1 MGVALFKI
9 KLDYDRY
16 KKMNFEE
23 IFKDKLWAVRY
34 DSEDQNVLYKLFKD
48 WNDVVWLKDFF
59 EKNIDDLSAYFKIT
73 NLNQAIYNTIED
85 AEKLECLIC
94 DINENSNLDELFR
107 HLEPQRTKDVL
118 IEKEKAK
125 GKYTNRHASWLRIYA
140 IKLTHGFYIITGGAI
155 KLTRTMQERAHTLEE
170 LRKMEEVRNFL
181 LANNIIDDLALEDYL
196 KELNIS

>member
-1 MGVALFKI
+1 M
-9 KLDYDRY
+9 DYDRY

-48 WNDVVWLKDFF
+48 WNDVVWLKDSF

-73 NLNQAIYNTIED
+73 NLNQAIYDTIED

-107 HLEPQRTKDVL
+107 HLEPQRTKDVFL
-118 IEKEKAK
+118 AKKKQKEN
-125 GKYTNRHASWLRIYA
+125 TQ
-140 IKLTHGFYIITGGAI
+140 TGTPRG
-155 KLTRTMQERAHTLEE
+155 LGYMQ
-170 LRKMEEVRNFL
+170 
-181 LANNIIDDLALEDYL
+181 
-196 KELNIS
+196 

>member
-73 NLNQAIYNTIED
+73 NLNQAIYDTIED

-118 IEKEKAK
+118 GKEKAK
-125 GKYTNRHASWLRIYA
+125 GENTQ
-140 IKLTHGFYIITGGAI
+140 TGTPRG
-155 KLTRTMQERAHTLEE
+155 LEYMQ
-170 LRKMEEVRNFL
+170 
-181 LANNIIDDLALEDYL
+181 
-196 KELNIS
+196 

>member
-73 NLNQAIYNTIED
+73 NLNQAIYDTIED
-85 AEKLECLIC
+85 AEKLEAERKA
-94 DINENSNLDELFR
+94 NEPD
-107 HLEPQRTKDVL
+107 
-118 IEKEKAK
+118 
-125 GKYTNRHASWLRIYA
+125 
-140 IKLTHGFYIITGGAI
+140 
-155 KLTRTMQERAHTLEE
+155 
-170 LRKMEEVRNFL
+170 L
-181 LANNIIDDLALEDYL
+181 LADDEFYDRED
-196 KELNIS
+196 

>member
-73 NLNQAIYNTIED
+73 NLNQAIYDTIED

-107 HLEPQRTKDVL
+107 HLEPQKD
-118 IEKEKAK
+118 K
-125 GKYTNRHASWLRIYA
+125 RRSSWQRKSKRRIHKQA
-140 IKLTHGFYIITGGAI
+140 RLVA
-155 KLTRTMQERAHTLEE
+155 
-170 LRKMEEVRNFL
+170 
-181 LANNIIDDLALEDYL
+181 
-196 KELNIS
+196 

>member
-1 MGVALFKI
+1 MDVALFKI

-73 NLNQAIYNTIED
+73 NLNQAIYDTIED

-94 DINENSNLDELFR
+94 DINENSNLDEFLGILNHKGQKTFFLAKKKQKENTQTGTPR
-107 HLEPQRTKDVL
+107 GLE
-118 IEKEKAK
+118 
-125 GKYTNRHASWLRIYA
+125 Y
-140 IKLTHGFYIITGGAI
+140 
-155 KLTRTMQERAHTLEE
+155 MQ
-170 LRKMEEVRNFL
+170 
-181 LANNIIDDLALEDYL
+181 
-196 KELNIS
+196 

>member
-9 KLDYDRY
+9 KSDYDRY

-73 NLNQAIYNTIED
+73 NLNQAIYDTIED

-107 HLEPQRTKDVL
+107 HLEPQRTKDFL
-118 IEKEKAK
+118 LGKEKAK
-125 GKYTNRHASWLRIYA
+125 EEYTNRHAS
-140 IKLTHGFYIITGGAI
+140 
-155 KLTRTMQERAHTLEE
+155 
-170 LRKMEEVRNFL
+170 
-181 LANNIIDDLALEDYL
+181 
-196 KELNIS
+196 

>member
-73 NLNQAIYNTIED
+73 NLNQAIYDTIED

-118 IEKEKAK
+118 LSKEKAK
-125 GKYTNRHASWLRIYA
+125 GEYTNRHAS
-140 IKLTHGFYIITGGAI
+140 
-155 KLTRTMQERAHTLEE
+155 
-170 LRKMEEVRNFL
+170 
-181 LANNIIDDLALEDYL
+181 
-196 KELNIS
+196 